1 MKDKLKEFAQFLFRC
16 VLAGL
21 IILICAGIVY
31 GIIYGIVWC
40 LVALT
45 GKEPMEGYNFCYQY
59 IVVGFWIGFFALVK
73 DLKACWR

>member
-16 VLAGL
+16 ILAGL

-31 GIIYGIVWC
+31 GIVWC
-40 LVALT
+40 LIALIGVT
-45 GKEPMEGYNFCYQY
+45 PKEDYTFWNQY
-59 IVVGFWIGFFALVK
+59 IVVGFWIGFFAIVK